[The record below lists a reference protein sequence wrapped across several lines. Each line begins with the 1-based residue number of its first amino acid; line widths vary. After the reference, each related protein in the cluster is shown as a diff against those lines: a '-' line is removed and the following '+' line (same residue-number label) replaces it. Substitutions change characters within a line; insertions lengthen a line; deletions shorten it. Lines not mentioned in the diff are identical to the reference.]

1 MSDFTVNW
9 FRELL
14 NEDHLVGVRCKSCGE
29 LMLPPRMICKN
40 CGSTDLE
47 EYEFKGTGKVKTS
60 TTIYVP
66 LTRFQEIS
74 PHSVG
79 IVEMDEGVSISGL
92 ILSEGKEPKIGE
104 KVEAIFFKNED
115 QTVLAFKPVQV

>member
-47 EYEFKGTGKVKTS
+47 EYEFKGTGNAGPHRS
-60 TTIYVP
+60 TP
-66 LTRFQEIS
+66 AGWHR
-74 PHSVG
+74 
-79 IVEMDEGVSISGL
+79 
-92 ILSEGKEPKIGE
+92 
-104 KVEAIFFKNED
+104 
-115 QTVLAFKPVQV
+115 